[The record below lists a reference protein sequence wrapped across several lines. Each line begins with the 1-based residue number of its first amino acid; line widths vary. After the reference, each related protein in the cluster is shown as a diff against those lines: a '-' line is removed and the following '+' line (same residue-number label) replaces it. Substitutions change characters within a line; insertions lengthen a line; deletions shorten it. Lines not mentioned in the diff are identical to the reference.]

1 MASPRNGVNVEATSV
16 TNGSSK
22 ENEIDREKVCPLL
35 LRVFCANSRH
45 NNLSDYNRGKYGV
58 SLISFLNCC
67 FIIECFIE
75 KNYCLQVNVCHYY
88 NAEKQFDAPFTSIE
102 DQHDF
107 FKRKVSFGNNTHT
120 I

>member
-1 MASPRNGVNVEATSV
+1 MASPRNGVNVEASV
-16 TNGSSK
+16 NGSSK
-22 ENEIDREKVCPLL
+22 DNEIDREKVCPLL

-45 NNLSDYNRGKYGV
+45 NNLSDYNRGMCAV
-58 SLISFLNCC
+58 SLIPSLNYC

-75 KNYCLQVNVCHYY
+75 KDNCLQVNVWPYY

-102 DQHDF
+102 DLHDF